1 MIYEFLNQAKAKKVS
16 QALAI
21 SFIRT
26 DFRFLKS
33 LANLY
38 PYKLQLQPLN
48 NANAIASLGTF
59 RDSSYTRFHK
69 IEKKQHQINIFNSFP
84 IKWHTVHGNVQLN

>member
-48 NANAIASLGTF
+48 NANANGQSV
-59 RDSSYTRFHK
+59 
-69 IEKKQHQINIFNSFP
+69 EKVGAGRIFIGLTSC
-84 IKWHTVHGNVQLN
+84 L